1 MIRTLQP
8 GDLLQID
15 LDLQHHYYFIDFKN
29 NFNDEEILNTF
40 CEFYHRQGRF
50 PGVQRMIIIP
60 RPRLPAFIQTDEAI
74 SPIELFEKFRATD
87 ARGLVSIQ
95 ALAALSLFLGGD
107 ANVDVATEAMTEF
120 LRNMSHQVLNR
131 ENDEISLEF
140 DKLSELKNE
149 LIDLCLDKS
158 KASLDFSRNIL
169 NRVDQEINDYQF
181 AFDLSLAEI
190 IQVEVDKLISSDEKS
205 PEIKPD
211 FVLPPLITT
220 GKIFDET

>member
-1 MIRTLQP
+1 
-8 GDLLQID
+8 
-15 LDLQHHYYFIDFKN
+15 
-29 NFNDEEILNTF
+29 
-40 CEFYHRQGRF
+40 
-50 PGVQRMIIIP
+50 MIIIP

-158 KASLDFSRNIL
+158 QASLDFSWNIL
-169 NRVDQEINDYQF
+169 DRVDQEINNYQF
-181 AFDLSLAEI
+181 AFDLSLAGR
-190 IQVEVDKLISSDEKS
+190 IQDEVDKLISSDEKP

-211 FVLPPLITT
+211 FAPPPFLTT
-220 GKIFDET
+220 DEIFDET